1 MSLVINRFKYKIV
14 HNSPTLRISVKNRLF
29 FSNQAH
35 FVFGKLSEVAN
46 SEATKKLMQELP
58 QNYKEIKSRINFDFD
73 ETEMPDNCSIKANI
87 EIPFLKRA
95 YTKAAITSSVSK

>member
-29 FSNQAH
+29 FSKQAH

-73 ETEMPDNCSIKANI
+73 ETRISIKH
-87 EIPFLKRA
+87 LLL
-95 YTKAAITSSVSK
+95 TSSLVFQIGFSCRR

>member
-1 MSLVINRFKYKIV
+1 MPWKQSRTPPPRAKLTIRTISCECAPSEGY

-29 FSNQAH
+29 FSKQAH

-58 QNYKEIKSRINFDFD
+58 QNYKEIKSRINFDF
-73 ETEMPDNCSIKANI
+73 AG
-87 EIPFLKRA
+87 
-95 YTKAAITSSVSK
+95 VSL